1 VLPLPNQPIAHAV
14 AHSIVSSPA
23 LRQRSPIAVESR
35 VLYQHRFSQPRI
47 YQERSRPMLTKLA
60 ARFILYMLA
69 IELAAFFVKA
79 ML

>member
-1 VLPLPNQPIAHAV
+1 MLPLPNQPIAHAV

-47 YQERSRPMLTKLA
+47 YQERSRPMLKLA
-60 ARFILYMLA
+60 VRFALYMLA